1 MSSPNNSS
9 KYFIDG
15 KHNNNNVAKAAA
27 TKLKSMVTS
36 VHLPSLN
43 RKKKNSI
50 SNSIDAVAAP
60 SSPQKEEKKKTSAII
75 PIAPPS
81 VYVNTKQPSTIK
93 SVGTAKAATLKS
105 PPPRPSPSHPPK
117 TKKKQESTSK
127 QVSIPMKKSK
137 RFEISEDDWKFEKFR
152 SQKLDAFEAE
162 LKQLESVQDEMK
174 QLVEKTFNDED
185 YATLLVQ
192 SLLRMVEEVPDILKS
207 KAMGVQ
213 DIRDISE
220 EIDRIRDQCR
230 DIHSQIKK
238 QKEELHKGD
247 DVTFSRSIYIIM
259 AFIMD
264 CFISVF
270 LSIVWFFET
279 VTGIK
284 APKKLHD
291 ISKWPTSIISLQLKN
306 PISIPNRT
314 LSSTTASN
322 SKNSSLKQYQQ

>member
-15 KHNNNNVAKAAA
+15 KHNNNNNNNVAKAAA

-36 VHLPSLN
+36 VQFPSLN

-60 SSPQKEEKKKTSAII
+60 SPPQKEEKKKTSAAII

-81 VYVNTKQPSTIK
+81 VYVNTVK
-93 SVGTAKAATLKS
+93 
-105 PPPRPSPSHPPK
+105 
-117 TKKKQESTSK
+117 STSK
-127 QVSIPMKKSK
+127 QVTIPMKKNK
-137 RFEISEDDWKFEKFR
+137 HYEISEDDWKFEKFR

-174 QLVEKTFNDED
+174 QLVEKTLNDED

-207 KAMGVQ
+207 KAMGV
-213 DIRDISE
+213 DDAEETVHKTHVYIRDISE

-247 DVTFSRSIYIIM
+247 DVTFSRSIYIII

-270 LSIVWFFET
+270 LSIVWFFES

-291 ISKWPTSIISLQLKN
+291 ISKWPTSMISLQLKN

-314 LSSTTASN
+314 LSTTTASN
-322 SKNSSLKQYQQ
+322 SKISSVKQRQQ